1 MFSSIFKKN
10 LLFSSLLILTSV
22 QIWNWETVMEM
33 VLSGSHH
40 QSQVADFWTIWAVKS
55 LSESSDWL
63 FNNLR
68 KMSSSELWWWFPPRL
83 LKHQLQLLITSQDCT
98 VLDNETTLSHV
109 TQWFNN
115 LPFIMSLNPVYRL
128 FSMLLVEMSSS
139 KQEHEPIHMSLSEGL
154 SFKIG
159 NTKKT
164 VTALNVIGQWD

>member
-1 MFSSIFKKN
+1 
-10 LLFSSLLILTSV
+10 
-22 QIWNWETVMEM
+22 M

-40 QSQVADFWTIWAVKS
+40 QSQVADLWTLPEQKS
-55 LSESSDWL
+55 LSESSNWPFNLSTTWVEIIIRFKWL
-63 FNNLR
+63 TFQQ
-68 KMSSSELWWWFPPRL
+68 SEKNVIIRTLMMIST
-83 LKHQLQLLITSQDCT
+83 QVVETSVT
-98 VLDNETTLSHV
+98 TTDNISGLHYVPDNKTTLSHV
-109 TQWFNN
+109 TQRLNN

>member
-1 MFSSIFKKN
+1 M
-10 LLFSSLLILTSV
+10 
-22 QIWNWETVMEM
+22 
-33 VLSGSHH
+33 
-40 QSQVADFWTIWAVKS
+40 S
-55 LSESSDWL
+55 LSESSNWPFDLSTTWVEIIIRVKWL
-63 FNNLR
+63 TFHQSEW
-68 KMSSSELWWWFPPRL
+68 KSSSELWWWFPPRL

-98 VLDNETTLSHV
+98 VPDNETTLSHV

-154 SFKIG
+154 SFKTG

-164 VTALNVIGQWD
+164 VTALMSWVSGINVSI